1 MSAPANSDRAAFSAV
16 LSPIS
21 EDAVK
26 PSSNRTF
33 GLVFAAFF
41 ALIALLPLLRG
52 HSVRRWPL
60 PFSVLFL
67 VAALAAPKLLAP
79 LNRAWTGLGSLLHAV
94 VNPLVLGILF
104 YLVFTPFGWV
114 LRRMG
119 KDFLRLRSAPGAPS
133 YWIPRQ
139 PPGPTPESMS
149 RQF

>member
-1 MSAPANSDRAAFSAV
+1 MPKHSDRAALSAV
-16 LSPIS
+16 LSPDA
-21 EDAVK
+21 EVAVK

-33 GLVFAAFF
+33 GLVFAVFF
-41 ALIALLPLLRG
+41 ALVAFLPIVRG
-52 HSVRRWPL
+52 HAVRRWALPL
-60 PFSVLFL
+60 VVLFL
-67 VAALAAPKLLAP
+67 LAALTAPKILTP
-79 LNRAWTGLGSLLHAV
+79 LNRVWTALGTLLHNI

-119 KDFLRLRSAPGAPS
+119 KDFLRLRPDPGATT

-139 PPGPTPESMS
+139 PPGPPPETMS

>member
-1 MSAPANSDRAAFSAV
+1 MSAPANSDRAALTAV
-16 LSPIS
+16 LSP
-21 EDAVK
+21 EQDTAVK
-26 PSSNRTF
+26 PSSNSVF
-33 GLVFAAFF
+33 GLVFAVFF
-41 ALIALLPLLRG
+41 ALVAVLPIVRG
-52 HSVRRWPL
+52 HAIRLWAL
-60 PFSVLFL
+60 PFSALFL
-67 VAALAAPKLLAP
+67 LAALAAPKILTP
-79 LNRAWTGLGSLLHAV
+79 LNRAWTALGSLLHAV

-119 KDFLRLRSAPGAPS
+119 KDFLRLRSAPGAPT

>member
-1 MSAPANSDRAAFSAV
+1 MSAPANSDRAALSAV
-16 LSPIS
+16 LSPVPQ
-21 EDAVK
+21 DAVK

-33 GLVFAAFF
+33 GLVFAPFF
-41 ALIALLPLLRG
+41 ALIALLPLVRG

-60 PFSVLFL
+60 PFSFLFL

-79 LNRAWTGLGSLLHAV
+79 LNRAWTALGSLLHAV
-94 VNPLVLGILF
+94 VNPVVLGILF

-119 KDFLRLRSAPGAPS
+119 KDFLRLRPAPGAPS